1 MVEVKLN
8 KSNNNPFYGLR
19 ACLTLFQNVGNNIT
33 EVMLENAYKEV
44 KGNKELRQMFYS
56 LLFSIGDS
64 TISSR
69 AKEIVVAMQTEKDSL

>member
-44 KGNKELRQMFYS
+44 KGNNLIEKNGKLQMQWKGNNPKTYTDLHGITRHFRYNPN
-56 LLFSIGDS
+56 I
-64 TISSR
+64 
-69 AKEIVVAMQTEKDSL
+69 

>member
-33 EVMLENAYKEV
+33 EVMLENAY
-44 KGNKELRQMFYS
+44 
-56 LLFSIGDS
+56 
-64 TISSR
+64 
-69 AKEIVVAMQTEKDSL
+69 